1 MIKRKRDRLDSMMR
15 RKMPVMVG
23 RMAKDHFQDNFRQG
37 GFVNGGLHPW
47 PKAKRLSSGGSDAA
61 SNYGTLLSGRKHLFK
76 SVGYTPADYRV
87 RVFNEV
93 VYAPI
98 NNWGG
103 EIDVT
108 VTDRMRRFAWTK
120 FYWTVRVSDAEGMD
134 CYGLDAVTL
143 QSLSSYHQDRKRV
156 LWDELSEW
164 LFPFRLSPSS
174 ETSSFVNL
182 YAGNLSSK
190 GLAVSFFLA
199 LLTFFLCRNKVSLY
213 RRILMALCV
222 CAAGLSGIVALLFLP
237 WNKYE

>member
-1 MIKRKRDRLDSMMR
+1 MRKPYEEGYFCLDSKGALFHL
-15 RKMPVMVG
+15 KM
-23 RMAKDHFQDNFRQG
+23 
-37 GFVNGGLHPW
+37 VNGRPFVKDTGIGSQLGIKWFVMSETSDKRFYGYLFGEKGEMGL
-47 PKAKRLSSGGSDAA
+47 LESTDEGGYRFLPFDIRPVDITKDEISILG
-61 SNYGTLLSGRKHLFK
+61 NLL
-76 SVGYTPADYRV
+76 
-87 RVFNEV
+87 
-93 VYAPI
+93 
-98 NNWGG
+98 
-103 EIDVT
+103 
-108 VTDRMRRFAWTK
+108 
-120 FYWTVRVSDAEGMD
+120 YWTVRVSDAEGMD

-143 QSLSSYHQDRKRV
+143 QSLSFYHQDRKRV

-182 YAGNLSSK
+182 YADNLSSK

-222 CAAGLSGIVALLFLP
+222 CAAGLSGIVALWFLP

>member
-103 EIDVT
+103 EINVT
-108 VTDRMRRFAWTK
+108 VTDRMRRFAWAK
-120 FYWTVRVSDAEGMD
+120 FYKASGKRKKTGTGQKWSGKSAEDDDSG
-134 CYGLDAVTL
+134 
-143 QSLSSYHQDRKRV
+143 R
-156 LWDELSEW
+156 
-164 LFPFRLSPSS
+164 RLS
-174 ETSSFVNL
+174 
-182 YAGNLSSK
+182 AGDRTESRTWQYSRIFGKAEQTEFENW
-190 GLAVSFFLA
+190 
-199 LLTFFLCRNKVSLY
+199 LL
-213 RRILMALCV
+213 
-222 CAAGLSGIVALLFLP
+222 
-237 WNKYE
+237 

>member
-1 MIKRKRDRLDSMMR
+1 MSETSDKRFYGYLFGEKGEMGLLESTDEGGYRFLPFDIRPIDIT
-15 RKMPVMVG
+15 
-23 RMAKDHFQDNFRQG
+23 KDEISILGN
-37 GFVNGGLHPW
+37 
-47 PKAKRLSSGGSDAA
+47 
-61 SNYGTLLSGRKHLFK
+61 LL
-76 SVGYTPADYRV
+76 
-87 RVFNEV
+87 
-93 VYAPI
+93 
-98 NNWGG
+98 
-103 EIDVT
+103 
-108 VTDRMRRFAWTK
+108 
-120 FYWTVRVSDAEGMD
+120 YWTVRVSDAEGMD